1 MEPTPAQPTA
11 PTGRQPSGVLAEP
24 GFAPARANWYFYAW
38 ALVLPIQSVLVVP
51 FVQGTTAANLFAL
64 ALLFPPIALLVM
76 SFDGARNF
84 YKTLLWI
91 VVIFV
96 AFTAI
101 AQLSL
106 ASLGLRSLWRL
117 HLIDPLDKTVVL
129 RTTLFTQSLYLLAAV
144 TTLVFV
150 RWFYR
155 RRWDR
160 WFLAGAILLALY
172 GIYEV
177 CFFLIAH
184 RPGDF
189 LSNRMF
195 GGGYHPGSWFQTIA
209 LGPILMQRLKSLTGE
224 PAMYAFTIL
233 PFWIYALHTGRMKT
247 HWLLLLSL
255 LLTASTTALLGIAL
269 YLAMRVAW
277 FQKIDRFTLLA
288 AAGLLTVA
296 GLWAM
301 DVKFVVDAV
310 DKVLIRKFSLE
321 SVSGTARL
329 TIFRHD
335 IGNFLDAPL
344 GIQLF
349 GVGWGYTY
357 GSTMLGTLLINAGV
371 IGVCIAF
378 AVFLYPIFR
387 LGDDIRE
394 QGLKAAV
401 LVILVTLMAAVPE
414 YGYLST
420 WLFLGI
426 AYHEALKVRE
436 VPAPERF
443 APIAP
448 EPSVVQ
454 EATRAR

>member
-11 PTGRQPSGVLAEP
+11 PPGRWRRAVLAEQ
-24 GFAPARANWYFYAW
+24 GLAHARANRFFYAW

-51 FVQGTTAANLFAL
+51 FVQGTTAGNLFAL

-84 YKTLLWI
+84 YRTLLWI

-155 RRWDR
+155 RQWDR
-160 WFLAGAILLALY
+160 WLLAGAILLALY

-177 CFFLIAH
+177 CFFAVAH

-269 YLAMRVAW
+269 YLVMRVAW

-321 SVSGTARL
+321 SVSGMARF
-329 TIFRHD
+329 TIFQHD

-344 GIQLF
+344 TVQLF

-357 GSTMLGTLLINAGV
+357 GSTMFGTLLINAGV
-371 IGVCIAF
+371 IGLCLAT
-378 AVFLYPIFR
+378 AAFLYPIFR
-387 LGDDIRE
+387 LGNDVRE

-414 YGYLST
+414 YGYQST

-426 AYHEALKVRE
+426 AYHDALSARRPV
-436 VPAPERF
+436 ANPER
-443 APIAP
+443 APAVGVA
-448 EPSVVQ
+448 SHVRRVSR
-454 EATRAR
+454 T

>member
-11 PTGRQPSGVLAEP
+11 RTGRWRSAVLAEQ
-24 GFAPARANWYFYAW
+24 GFAHARTNRFFYAW
-38 ALVLPIQSVLVVP
+38 ALVLPITSVLVVP

-117 HLIDPLDKTVVL
+117 HLIDPLDETVVL

-150 RWFYR
+150 RWFYQR
-155 RRWDR
+155 QWDR
-160 WFLAGAILLALY
+160 WLLAGAILLALY

-177 CFFLIAH
+177 CFFAVAH

-277 FQKIDRFTLLA
+277 FQKIDRVTLLA

-321 SVSGTARL
+321 SASGMARF
-329 TIFRHD
+329 TIFQRD
-335 IGNFLDAPL
+335 IGSFLDAPL
-344 GIQLF
+344 TIQLF

-357 GSTMLGTLLINAGV
+357 GSTMFGTLLINAGV
-371 IGVCIAF
+371 IGLCLAT

-387 LGDDIRE
+387 LGDDVRE

-426 AYHEALKVRE
+426 AYHDALSASPAVAKSTRGPAVPVASRVR
-436 VPAPERF
+436 
-443 APIAP
+443 
-448 EPSVVQ
+448 SVGR
-454 EATRAR
+454 T